1 MLAETRGC
9 PRPRATGHPL
19 GGRPLNE
26 ERRGGTSAPGTGA
39 ATGKATGDRYL
50 TQPDTVCFN
59 GGMTETHATD
69 TTTEQ
74 AVFQAAWDTPM
85 NSRGWLSIDDA
96 GWVNQRG
103 LATGLTTA
111 IKIQDTPLGRVLTV
125 HEAGSTHWTGRGI
138 DRQYNPAQIHTFL
151 IDPVV
156 DDTGGRRYVH
166 LTSVGAK
173 TNQAERQSLAA
184 VVAARLS

>member
-59 GGMTETHATD
+59 GGMTETH
-69 TTTEQ
+69 
-74 AVFQAAWDTPM
+74 
-85 NSRGWLSIDDA
+85 
-96 GWVNQRG
+96 
-103 LATGLTTA
+103 
-111 IKIQDTPLGRVLTV
+111 
-125 HEAGSTHWTGRGI
+125 
-138 DRQYNPAQIHTFL
+138 
-151 IDPVV
+151 
-156 DDTGGRRYVH
+156 
-166 LTSVGAK
+166 